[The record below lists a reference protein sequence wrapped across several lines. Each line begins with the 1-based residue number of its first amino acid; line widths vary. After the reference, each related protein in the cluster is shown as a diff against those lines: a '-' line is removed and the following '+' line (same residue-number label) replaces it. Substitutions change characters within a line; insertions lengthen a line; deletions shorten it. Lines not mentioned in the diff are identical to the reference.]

1 MFYFLIPS
9 PGFNTS
15 YITINRYATFR
26 LGCPL
31 TCFNTSYITIN
42 QAKETIWK
50 TSTIVSIHPIL
61 LLILISIFR
70 PPCFT
75 VSIHPILLLIREIHG
90 INRCTS
96 DVSIHPI
103 LLLICYFK
111 TFFVPFIVS
120 IHPILLLIF
129 WIGKNI
135 GAIAC
140 FNTSYITINPT
151 HFLPSFNHYILKPPQ
166 NQGFSN
172 FLPSISSYFTFPHPN
187 LLFPI

>member
-75 VSIHPILLLIREIHG
+75 VSIHPILLLI
-90 INRCTS
+90 
-96 DVSIHPI
+96 
-103 LLLICYFK
+103 CYFK

-120 IHPILLLIF
+120 IHPILLLIQR
-129 WIGKNI
+129 I
-135 GAIAC
+135 
-140 FNTSYITINPT
+140 SYLLSTTI
-151 HFLPSFNHYILKPPQ
+151 S
-166 NQGFSN
+166 
-172 FLPSISSYFTFPHPN
+172 
-187 LLFPI
+187 